1 MLIIAAV
8 IIVLAAVILCIALG
22 VFDRTGLFRSD
33 ETAAESGTEGWTS
46 ERSNP
51 NAIVYDGKT
60 YVYND
65 HLTNYLL
72 LGVDT
77 EGSIQEKKTPGSAG
91 QSDSIFLI
99 SYDRVKE
106 TTVGLAIPRD
116 TITQIEKFTPGGDS
130 LGFFSDHLN
139 LQYAYGDGK
148 RKSCELTSAAVS
160 RLLSGLPI
168 GGYAAVNLESI
179 PSLTQFL
186 GGVEVIVP
194 DDSLSEDN
202 PAFYKGN
209 KVVLDE
215 TNTELFVRSRDT
227 RKEQSAIVRMNR
239 QKTFL
244 DAFASKLA
252 KKQKKDASTV
262 TTLYEKMKAEMI
274 TNMSTDQFVDIAV
287 AKRSGGIKTIPG
299 ETGHEG
305 VYDVYRIDDSGLYK
319 MVLELFYEEEQ

>member
-116 TITQIEKFTPGGDS
+116 TITQIEKFTPGGVS
-130 LGFFSDHLN
+130 LGFYSDHLN

-202 PAFYKGN
+202 PVFYKGN

-227 RKEQSAIVRMNR
+227 RVEQSAIVRMNR
-239 QKTFL
+239 QKVFL

-252 KKQKKDASTV
+252 KEQKKDASTV